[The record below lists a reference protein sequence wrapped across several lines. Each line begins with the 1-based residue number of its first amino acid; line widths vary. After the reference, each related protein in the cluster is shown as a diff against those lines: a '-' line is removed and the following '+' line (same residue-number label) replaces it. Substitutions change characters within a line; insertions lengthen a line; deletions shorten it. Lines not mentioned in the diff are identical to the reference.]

1 MPAALVV
8 AGLAAFD
15 NDPPFHTKVFPALVA
30 VNVDEEFVQVIA
42 VPVAEEIVGGV
53 VLDVTVTFCVDVH
66 PFVGSV
72 AVTV

>member
-1 MPAALVV
+1 MV
-8 AGLAAFD
+8 AGFAAFD
-15 NDPPFHTKVFPALVA
+15 KDPPFHTKLFPALVA
-30 VNVDEEFVQVIA
+30 VNVDEEFVHVIA